1 VKISSSFKLEDIS
14 STAEVLIP
22 KDPLERV
29 IGQDEAVDLA
39 RIASKQKRNLLLV
52 GPPGTGKSMI
62 AQALALHLPPP
73 TEEIQVVDNPEKP
86 ERPFIEIKTQETML
100 EEKKTKET
108 AEGDVVSPV
117 DVPTKVAET
126 LGYRCIKC
134 GTYSPHTQ
142 RECPSC
148 STLKAGSSQRVQ
160 VDNPFGDLMGLVEAT
175 LTQMGQAPRKKP
187 RVKTTRRR
195 GGKEEVVIYEPAGD
209 RIKVLDEKAL
219 EKRRKMESI
228 SPRKVLVPVDRIPF
242 ILATGASETELLGDV
257 RHDPYGGHK
266 GLGTQPF
273 ERVVAGSIH
282 EAHQG
287 VLFIDEIP
295 QLGQLQRYIL
305 TAMQDRVYP
314 IAGRNPQSAGASV
327 RVDDVPC
334 NFIFVAACNIQDLP
348 QIISPLRSRIV
359 GSGYEV
365 LVETTMPRS
374 ELNEAKLV
382 QFCAQEVAMDG
393 RIPHLSRDGVKALI
407 DDAVKRAKRM
417 DGKSDAITLRL
428 RELGGLIRIA
438 GDLATFEK
446 TSLIEEKHIKKAL
459 KRAKPAE
466 EQIKERYGSYYGGLA
481 RDISSAQ
488 KDAQGPYNYWNQQ
501 EDDDK
506 KGYE

>member
-1 VKISSSFKLEDIS
+1 M
-14 STAEVLIP
+14 
-22 KDPLERV
+22 R
-29 IGQDEAVDLA
+29 
-39 RIASKQKRNLLLV
+39 
-52 GPPGTGKSMI
+52 
-62 AQALALHLPPP
+62 
-73 TEEIQVVDNPEKP
+73 
-86 ERPFIEIKTQETML
+86 
-100 EEKKTKET
+100 
-108 AEGDVVSPV
+108 
-117 DVPTKVAET
+117 
-126 LGYRCIKC
+126 
-134 GTYSPHTQ
+134 
-142 RECPSC
+142 
-148 STLKAGSSQRVQ
+148 
-160 VDNPFGDLMGLVEAT
+160 
-175 LTQMGQAPRKKP
+175 
-187 RVKTTRRR
+187 
-195 GGKEEVVIYEPAGD
+195 
-209 RIKVLDEKAL
+209 
-219 EKRRKMESI
+219 
-228 SPRKVLVPVDRIPF
+228 PF

-273 ERVVAGSIH
+273 ERVIAGSIH

-305 TAMQDRVYP
+305 TAMQDRVFP

-327 RVDDVPC
+327 RVEDVPC

-365 LVETTMPRS
+365 LVEMTMPRS

-393 RIPHLSRDGVKALI
+393 RIPHLSRAGVKALI
-407 DDAVKRAKRM
+407 EEAVKRAKRM

-438 GDLATFEK
+438 GDLAIFEK
-446 TSLIEEKHIKKAL
+446 TPLIEEKHIRKAL

-488 KDAQGPYNYWNQQ
+488 KDAQGPYNYWNHQ